1 MYGCTGPS
9 SWMRD
14 YLMWKTRDSIL
25 MCMERLHVWRALIH
39 HHYTTEGE
47 KLDMAETF
55 FDFSVALQLDR
66 TAALS
71 VVLTWPPRRT
81 WAARTASGWG
91 FDLAK
96 NHANSTTLN
105 KALTRGRLDGGPTH
119 TFACLLRE
127 IVGHLV
133 ARVPLQWSSFGL
145 QEVLNVIVLS
155 ISDELDFSG
164 KKKIPK

>member
-47 KLDMAETF
+47 KTGYGGNF
-55 FDFSVALQLDR
+55 FRLQCCSTAGQDR
-66 TAALS
+66 GAVRGADL
-71 VVLTWPPRRT
+71 
-81 WAARTASGWG
+81 AARTASGWG

-96 NHANSTTLN
+96 KHANSTTLN